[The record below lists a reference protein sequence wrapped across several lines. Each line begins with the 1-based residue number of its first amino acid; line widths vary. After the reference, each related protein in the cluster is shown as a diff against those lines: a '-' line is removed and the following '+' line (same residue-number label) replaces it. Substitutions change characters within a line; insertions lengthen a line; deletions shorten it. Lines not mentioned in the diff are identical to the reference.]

1 MSALD
6 WRGEQI
12 LARAAEAS
20 RAAID
25 ETTAACVP
33 LGQARVHVLTGLLRS
48 RIASVPAE
56 VRGDEVV
63 GAYGVPDDPGY
74 ALPQE
79 LLPGPQGK
87 PYIRPAADIEY
98 PQLAGRIAGRLA
110 R

>member
-1 MSALD
+1 MSGLD

-12 LARAAEAS
+12 LVRAAEAS

-25 ETTAACVP
+25 ETTGACVP
-33 LGQARVHVLTGLLRS
+33 IGQGLVHVDTGLLKS
-48 RIASVPAE
+48 KIGTVPAE

-87 PYIRPAADIEY
+87 PYIRPPADQEY
-98 PQLAGRIAGRLA
+98 PKLAGRIAGRLA